1 MRYFST
7 RDTNIEKKTV
17 SAAEAIVQGLAP
29 DGGLYIPE
37 SVPQVDYRQFKNL
50 SYPELAAAILP
61 YYLDDYDAAF
71 LKQAAE
77 SAYAEAFGGKAGRT
91 VRLSDGVYVLEL
103 WHGPT
108 CAFKDYALQLMPRL
122 LSEGKKIVKDPNKTR
137 ILVATSGDTGK
148 AALEGYKDLDGI
160 EIIVFYPHNGV
171 SRLQR
176 LQMATQRGGNVGVY
190 AVIGNFDD
198 TQTGVKKAFHDEELA
213 KELAEEGI
221 CLSSANSIN
230 WGRLVPQIVYYFYA
244 YYRVLESENLP
255 DGTPVDFCVPTGNF
269 GDIMAGYYA
278 KKMGLPVGRLICAS
292 NRNNILTDMIGTG
305 TYDTHREF
313 FKTGSPSMDILIS
326 SNLERLLHYVAEED
340 GQVPEWM
347 AELSKKGVYA
357 IPEEAL
363 RKIRED
369 FDAGWTDEETCARTI
384 RETFEKYHYLID
396 THTSVA
402 LAAVQTG
409 RDGGSKGAP
418 VVVLSTASPFKFP
431 AAVLSAL
438 GETVPENDFE
448 ALSKLSEITGAP
460 APEQLTGLLELPE
473 RFTQVI
479 TAPEIMDIARG
490 NGKKD

>member
-7 RDTNIEKKTV
+7 RDRNIEKKTV
-17 SAAEAIVQGLAP
+17 TAAQAIVQGLAP
-29 DGGLYIPE
+29 DGGLFIPE
-37 SVPQVDYRQFKNL
+37 SIPQVDYRRFKNM

-61 YYLDDYDAAF
+61 YYLDDYDPAF
-71 LKQAAE
+71 LTRAAE
-77 SAYAEAFGGKAGRT
+77 SAYGEAFGDEAGRT
-91 VRLSDGVYVLEL
+91 VRLDDGTYVLEL

-122 LSEGKKIVKDPNKTR
+122 LSEGKKIVKDPNRTR

-171 SRLQR
+171 SHLQR

-213 KELAEEGI
+213 RELAEEGI

-244 YYRVLESENLP
+244 YLRVLETEGLP
-255 DGTPVDFCVPTGNF
+255 DGTKVDFCVPTGNF

-305 TYDTHREF
+305 TYDTHRDF
-313 FKTGSPSMDILIS
+313 YKTGSPSMDILIS
-326 SNLERLLHYVAEED
+326 SNLERLLHYVAEKDE
-340 GQVPEWM
+340 QVPEWM
-347 AELSKKGVYA
+347 AELSSKGIYA
-357 IPEEAL
+357 IPQEAL
-363 RKIRED
+363 DKIRED

-384 RETFEKYHYLID
+384 RETYEKYHYLID
-396 THTSVA
+396 THTAVA
-402 LAAVQTG
+402 LAAANAA
-409 RDGGSKGAP
+409 RAAKGTETP
-418 VVVLSTASPFKFP
+418 MVVLSTASPFKFP
-431 AAVLSAL
+431 AAVLPAL
-438 GETVPENDFE
+438 GESVPDNDFE
-448 ALSKLSEITGAP
+448 ALNKLAEKTGVP

-479 TAPEIMDIARG
+479 TAPELMDIARG